1 MMSGDQKIP
10 NGYGIK
16 TSSLSITH
24 LGMKGPQQQAWRDQ
38 PHVKRDLMC
47 QLQAQ
52 KRVHAARKEL
62 YMQAGYPETLRKL
75 KNGEIQHKQT
85 PRELLEATRPL
96 TMSQLDL
103 RKHQYQPP
111 PSAST
116 QAFHGSLRGETAFNA
131 TKRRYLS
138 RRGQAASVPEI
149 IRQVGPGRGLRP
161 GERPLLFP
169 QDATHWLPADCRQA
183 LLGGP
188 AARPPPPPRPQ
199 VAGRRAWLGGQPG
212 PAHAGVRRQGWRAAA
227 VAGAADPEA
236 APALHVMAPWVFVY
250 CWKRGEEGQRRCRKQ
265 RGPCS
270 GVCR

>member
-169 QDATHWLPADCRQA
+169 QDATHSGCLQIAGQARGADPRAPA
-183 LLGGP
+183 
-188 AARPPPPPRPQ
+188 PPVAPPPR
-199 VAGRRAWLGGQPG
+199 WLGDERGWEGNRGLPTPAYGGKDGELQPW
-212 PAHAGVRRQGWRAAA
+212 PAQ
-227 VAGAADPEA
+227 PI
-236 APALHVMAPWVFVY
+236 
-250 CWKRGEEGQRRCRKQ
+250 QRPR
-265 RGPCS
+265 PLFT
-270 GVCR
+270 